1 MYPTPTFLIWQVH
14 TMSGGGHGGY
24 TSLLRR
30 YAAEGMGDK
39 LVGAVYECGGC
50 IRSMM
55 EDKDTEQ
62 VCRRRLTTA

>member
-1 MYPTPTFLIWQVH
+1 
-14 TMSGGGHGGY
+14 MSGGGHGGY